1 MHGRVGG
8 LEPQSRVELAEEGG
22 RDGWRQRRMEG
33 MDGTE
38 EGGRDGWR
46 ELDLGEDVGR
56 ETGGIKCGENGE
68 RKEHRKKT
76 GIGGRMHL

>member
-46 ELDLGEDVGR
+46 QRRTEKMDRDR
-56 ETGGIKCGENGE
+56 GGWEEWMGQRRTEKNG
-68 RKEHRKKT
+68 
-76 GIGGRMHL
+76 